1 MWPGRS
7 PRPCLGFLSLLG
19 PADVAQGRC
28 GSGPAVPSPPLATRG
43 QQAAYTHSSK
53 AGPSGPNPPFR
64 WGVDEK
70 QEAGKGETYE
80 GDNFSGNRTASRGPE
95 QEVQEKAPGEL
106 PTSGRAGIPTPAP
119 SSCCLQVPGRQ
130 GRAPEQLREAAEHGL
145 HLCLEVQFQK
155 GEIKEESGPMWF

>member
-1 MWPGRS
+1 MIPS
-7 PRPCLGFLSLLG
+7 VQSL
-19 PADVAQGRC
+19 VQ
-28 GSGPAVPSPPLATRG
+28 
-43 QQAAYTHSSK
+43 K
-53 AGPSGPNPPFR
+53 ANNLVR
-64 WGVDEK
+64 YRIRLR
-70 QEAGKGETYE
+70 YE

-106 PTSGRAGIPTPAP
+106 PTSGQAGIPTPAP

-130 GRAPEQLREAAEHGL
+130 GRAPEKLREAAEHGL